1 MTFGAVRINASNYG
15 HPENRVE
22 FRIYK
27 SVSIP
32 ATIEHV
38 AKQLTEEK
46 AQARKDKGVQ
56 FLRDV
61 VGDDDAAD
69 NLDDEDLDSYIER
82 KHIQIVNKGA
92 SKMANGNADPRT
104 KSELL
109 DEIVAPPDEGDD
121 EGDDDDDSDDDQ

>member
-1 MTFGAVRINASNYG
+1 
-15 HPENRVE
+15 
-22 FRIYK
+22 
-27 SVSIP
+27 
-32 ATIEHV
+32 V
-38 AKQLTEEK
+38 AKKALTYDE

-82 KHIQIVNKGA
+82 KRITLIDNPAKR
-92 SKMANGNADPRT
+92 SPKMANGNADPRT

-109 DEIVAPPDEGDD
+109 DEIDQLQQDNADLQDQLDAIADIVTPPDEDDD
-121 EGDDDDDSDDDQ
+121 EGDGDDDQDDYDR